1 MNISVI
7 IPTYNIEAYVESTI
21 LSLIYQLDDTDEL
34 IIIDGGSSD
43 RTIDIIRK
51 YENYLTYFI
60 SESDNGMYYAI
71 NKGLEIAKGEII
83 SWLNADD
90 IYFPWTLST
99 VKNVFTYNKEIKW
112 LAGIPSFLNEDG
124 TLKLISNSISAKNQK
139 AIRNGWY
146 RQDVYGYLQQESMF
160 WRKEVMVTAGKLNL
174 KYKLASDFELW
185 TRFANYAELWTINLP
200 LAAFRIRESSQS
212 KKLVDIY
219 IDEVKSVVKNFK
231 KAPIIYRVFGKY
243 RYINKLLRLL
253 TFYKTKIIFFSFNSC
268 KMLFSSQKKSVS
280 SYTISQL
287 KLLSK

>member
-1 MNISVI
+1 VNISVI